1 MALHKNFPKDK
12 FTILKP
18 EIRWFPA
25 DEALR
30 EQGYEKLLPP
40 FVPELRKRVKEWRDK
55 SYDGASV
62 TSKALLNWWFK
73 DEHLAYGPDGNAF
86 PFRYYFAQREAVET
100 IIWLYDV
107 AGVRNKYDLLPFD
120 SLGRVSPNMFD
131 EDWLRLVIKMAT
143 GSGKTKVMSLLLAWS
158 YFHKLYEPKSE
169 LSRNFLLITPNIIVL
184 ERIKTDF
191 DGLRIFYSD
200 PILPDNG
207 YEGRNWGDD
216 FQMTLHLQDNLGAIS
231 PTGNIFLTN
240 IHRVYE
246 GDVKESSFNDENL
259 TDYFLG
265 EKPVSK
271 TNESLVDL
279 AAIVR
284 EIDELIVMNDEAHH
298 IHDPKMAWFK
308 SIQDI
313 NNKLK
318 QKGKQIS
325 LQIDCT
331 ATPKHDDGSIFVQT
345 ISDYPLVEAIYQG
358 VVKTPVLPDP
368 ASRAKLQEKQ
378 SALFTEKYEDY
389 INLGVEEWRKSSK
402 ALKPTGKKA
411 ILFIMTDD
419 TKNCDEVQRYLEK
432 NYPDLSGKVLTIH
445 TNKSGDVSEKVTGKA
460 KEELDRLRR
469 QANEIDSLESPFQAI
484 VSVLMLKEGWDVKNV
499 TTIVGL
505 RAYVATSNI
514 LPEQTLG
521 RGLRRMFF
529 GQDDVEEYV
538 SVVGTPAFM
547 DFVESIKAE
556 GVELEKRKMDGT
568 TKAITPTV
576 IEIDHDNPKKDIQKL
591 DIELPILTPRI
602 QREYKDLASLNVAD
616 FQHGKLKVKVFS
628 EKEQREIVF
637 KHVVEE
643 KIHHTTILESNIEPN
658 YQSVVGFFAQSIMR
672 ELRLFGCYDILFGKV
687 KEFICSR
694 LFETEVDLNDK
705 NILRNLSEID
715 ATKTIIETFKNGIN
729 TLTVKDVGDTEIKNY
744 IKVSS
749 SRPFVVNDRAYL
761 VPKKSVFNRIV
772 GDSQFELEFADFIER
787 LGDDEVISFAKNYYE
802 VHFKIDYKNA
812 DGTIANYYPD
822 FFVKTDEKS
831 VYIVE
836 TKGREDFDDP
846 LKIQRLAQWCDD
858 ANLRQKKI
866 IYKML
871 YVKQELWDK
880 YKPKNWKELL
890 TVFSGKDGIEVH
902 RKASKGEVRA

>member
-1 MALHKNFPKDK
+1 MALHKDFPKDK
-12 FTILKP
+12 FAILEP

-40 FVPELRKRVKEWRDK
+40 FVPELRKKVKEWRDRG
-55 SYDGASV
+55 YEGASQ
-62 TSKALLNWWFK
+62 TSRALLNWWFK
-73 DEHLAYGPDGNAF
+73 EEHIAYGADGNSF
-86 PFRYYFAQREAVET
+86 SFRYYYAQREAVET

-120 SLGRVSPNMFD
+120 ALGRVSPNMFD

-158 YFHKLYEPKSE
+158 YFHKLYEPDSG
-169 LSRNFLLITPNIIVL
+169 LSRNFLFITPNIIVL

-191 DGLRIFYSD
+191 NGLKIFYQD
-200 PILPDNG
+200 PVLPDNG
-207 YEGRNWGDD
+207 YEGRSWQDD
-216 FQMTLHLQDNLGAIS
+216 FQITLHLQDELTTIS

-246 GDVKESSFNDENL
+246 GDVKGASLSDENL

-265 EKPVSK
+265 AKPVSK
-271 TNESLVDL
+271 TNESLIEVSN
-279 AAIVR
+279 IVR
-284 EIDELIVMNDEAHH
+284 DIDEIVVLNDEAHH

-331 ATPKHDDGSIFVQT
+331 ATPKHDNGGIFVQT
-345 ISDYPLVEAIYQG
+345 ISDYPLVEAIHQG
-358 VVKTPVLPDP
+358 VVKTPVLPDQ

-378 SALFTEKYEDY
+378 SAIFTEKYEDY
-389 INLGVEEWRKSSK
+389 INLGIEEWRKTSRE
-402 ALKPTGKKA
+402 LGPTGKKA

-419 TKNCDEVQRYLEK
+419 TKNCDEVQAYLEK
-432 NYPDLSGKVLTIH
+432 NYADLNGKVLTIH
-445 TNKSGDVSEKVTGKA
+445 TNKSGDIAEKVTGKA
-460 KEELDRLRR
+460 KEELDRLRK
-469 QANEIDSLESPFQAI
+469 QANEIDSMGSPFEVI

-505 RAYVATSNI
+505 RAYVAASNI

-529 GQDDVEEYV
+529 GREDVEEYV

-556 GVELEKRKMDGT
+556 GVELEKRKMDST
-568 TKAITPTV
+568 TKAVTPTV

-591 DIELPILTPRI
+591 DIELPVLTPRI
-602 QREYKDLASLNVAD
+602 QREYKNLSDLDVSRFGNI
-616 FQHGKLKVKVFS
+616 KLKVKRFS
-628 EKEQREIVF
+628 EQEQREIVF
-637 KHVVEE
+637 KHVVED
-643 KIHHTTILESNIEPN
+643 KVHHTTILESNIEPN

-687 KEFICSR
+687 KDFVHSY
-694 LFETEVDLNDK
+694 LFETDVDLNDR
-705 NILRNLSEID
+705 NILRNLSEIE
-715 ATKTIIETFKNGIN
+715 ATKTILETFKKAIN
-729 TLTVKDVGDTEIKNY
+729 ELTVKDIGDAEIKNY
-744 IKVSS
+744 IKVSN

-772 GDSQFELEFADFIER
+772 GDSQFELEFADFLER

-812 DGTIANYYPD
+812 DGTLANYYPD
-822 FFVKTDEKS
+822 FFVKTDENT

-836 TKGREDFDDP
+836 TKGREDLDDS

-858 ANLRQKKI
+858 ANARQKKI
-866 IYKML
+866 AYKML
-871 YVKQELWDK
+871 YVKQEEWDK
-880 YKPKNWKELL
+880 YKPQTWEKVIA
-890 TVFSGKDGIEVH
+890 VF
-902 RKASKGEVRA
+902 RKA

>member
-12 FTILKP
+12 FAILNP

-40 FVPELRKRVKEWRDK
+40 FVPELRKRVKEWRDRN
-55 SYDGASV
+55 YEGASF
-62 TSKALLNWWFK
+62 TSKALLYWWFK
-73 DEHLAYGPDGNAF
+73 EDHTIYDSDGLVSSF
-86 PFRYYFAQREAVET
+86 QYYFAQREAVET
-100 IIWLYDV
+100 VIWLYDV
-107 AGVRNKYDLLPFD
+107 SGARNKYDLLPFD

-143 GSGKTKVMSLLLAWS
+143 GSGKTKVMSLILAWS
-158 YFHKLYEPKSE
+158 YFHKQYEPDSE

-191 DGLRIFYSD
+191 DGLKIFYQD
-200 PILPDNG
+200 PVLPENG
-207 YEGRNWGDD
+207 YEGRNWRDD
-216 FQMTLHLQDNLGAIS
+216 FQITLHLQDDLTVIS
-231 PTGNIFLTN
+231 STGNIFLTN

-246 GDVKESSFNDENL
+246 GDVKEASLNDEDT

-265 EKPVSK
+265 KKPVSK

-279 AAIVR
+279 SDIIR
-284 EIDELIVMNDEAHH
+284 EIDEIMVINDEAHH

-313 NNKLK
+313 NNKLL
-318 QKGKQIS
+318 QKGRQIS

-331 ATPKHDDGSIFVQT
+331 ATPKHNNGGIFVQT
-345 ISDYPLVEAIYQG
+345 ISDYPLVEAIHQS
-358 VVKTPVLPDP
+358 VVKTPVLPDQ

-378 SALFTEKYEDY
+378 SAIFTEKYEDY
-389 INLGVEEWRKSSK
+389 INLGIEEWRKTSK
-402 ALKPTGKKA
+402 ELEPTGKKA
-411 ILFIMTDD
+411 ILFVMTDD
-419 TKNCDEVQRYLEK
+419 TRNCDEVQEYLER

-445 TNKSGDVSEKVTGKA
+445 TNKSGDISEKVHGKD
-460 KEELDRLRR
+460 KEELDRLRA
-469 QANEIDSLESPFQAI
+469 QANAIDSNESPYTVI

-505 RAYVATSNI
+505 RAYAATSNI

-529 GQDDVEEYV
+529 GREDVEEYV
-538 SVVGTPAFM
+538 SVIGTPAFM

-556 GVELEKRKMDGT
+556 GVELEKRPIGPGT
-568 TKAITPTV
+568 KPITPTV
-576 IEIDHDNPKKDIQKL
+576 IEIDHNNPKKNIQKL

-602 QREYKDLASLNVAD
+602 QREYKNLADLNVSG
-616 FQHGKLKVKVFS
+616 FQHMKVKVKQFS
-628 EKEQREIVF
+628 EQEQREIVF
-637 KHVVEE
+637 RHVVEE

-687 KEFICSR
+687 KEFIHSY
-694 LFETEVDLNDK
+694 LFESAVDLDDK
-705 NILRNLSEID
+705 NILRNLSEIEVI
-715 ATKTIIETFKNGIN
+715 KTIIQTFKKEIN
-729 TLTVKDVGDTEIKNY
+729 TLTVKDVGDTEIKNFV
-744 IKVSS
+744 KVSD
-749 SRPFVVNDRAYL
+749 SRPFVVTDRAYL
-761 VPKKSVFNRIV
+761 VPKKSAFNRIV
-772 GDSQFELEFADFIER
+772 GDSQFELEFADFLER
-787 LGDDEVISFAKNYYE
+787 LADNEIISYAKNYYE

-822 FFVKTDEKS
+822 FFVKADEKT

-836 TKGREDFDDP
+836 TKGREDLDDP
-846 LKIQRLAQWCDD
+846 LKIKRLAQWCED
-858 ANLRQKKI
+858 ANARQKKI
-866 IYKML
+866 MYKML
-871 YVKQELWDK
+871 YVKQEEWEK
-880 YKPKNWKELL
+880 YRAKNWGEL
-890 TVFSGKDGIEVH
+890 V
-902 RKASKGEVRA
+902 KACG